1 MSNNKKIV
9 VGVIIG
15 AVAST
20 IFSFCLAETL
30 IESSKVS
37 YVDNSKLGATNVQA
51 AIDGT
56 CTKFSSEL
64 QNFLLKVYPVGSI
77 YISYSATNP
86 QTLFGG
92 TWEQIEE
99 GYSLV
104 STKST
109 SGEKGGA
116 KTVTLKEDNLPSHSH
131 SIPALSG
138 STSAAG
144 GHTPS
149 GSISTKEL
157 VGRFWDIAYQ
167 DTSFPGSA
175 EGIVSKWDQ
184 GGMYGTPSVIDRYG
198 EQGFKIDATHNHT
211 FTGNAVANHTHT
223 VTTVADTT
231 GTTGKGISINIQDPY
246 ITVYMW
252 KRTK

>member
-1 MSNNKKIV
+1 MRQKLFGGIV
-9 VGVIIG
+9 IGVFL
-15 AVAST
+15 ST
-20 IFSFCLAETL
+20 IISYAVAETL
-30 IESSKVS
+30 IESKNIS
-37 YVDNSKLGATNVQA
+37 YIDNSKVGATNVQD

-77 YISYSATNP
+77 YISYGNTNP

-92 TWEQIEE
+92 EWEQIEE

-116 KTVTLKEDNLPSHSH
+116 KEVTLKEDNLPSHSH

-138 STSAAG
+138 LTNAAG

-157 VGRFWDIAYQ
+157 VGRFWNIAYQ
-167 DTSFPGSA
+167 HSSAPGTA
-175 EGIVSKWDQ
+175 DGIVSKANMNDDAIYPTT
-184 GGMYGTPSVIDRYG
+184 MG
-198 EQGFKIDATHNHT
+198 EVKGADGFRINATHNHT
-211 FTGNAVANHTHT
+211 FTGNAVTDHTHT
-223 VTTVADTT
+223 VTTIADTT
-231 GTTGKGISINIQDPY
+231 GNTGKGTSVNIQDPY

-252 KRTK
+252 KRVK